1 MLLNFEQLVD
11 VRDTSDVVL
20 FLLSGQ
26 IRSGEGQSELGQQ
39 TAVITAGPGDA
50 EPPGENVQLCLQE
63 PHLVRQLSPGGRDQA
78 RVDTGVETSARVD
91 TERVAFLGGGASQD
105 RHQAE

>member
-1 MLLNFEQLVD
+1 MSSYLYY
-11 VRDTSDVVL
+11 
-20 FLLSGQ
+20 Q
-26 IRSGEGQSELGQQ
+26 IRSEQRLGQRELGQE
-39 TAVITAGPGDA
+39 AAIIPGGGPGDA